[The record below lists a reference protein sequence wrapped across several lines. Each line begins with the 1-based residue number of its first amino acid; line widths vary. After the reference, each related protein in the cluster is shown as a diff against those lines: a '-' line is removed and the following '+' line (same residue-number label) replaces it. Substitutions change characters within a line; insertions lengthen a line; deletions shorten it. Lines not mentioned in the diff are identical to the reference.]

1 MLLTGSA
8 PNEIGF
14 AMQPLRGGYEGFL
27 VYHLTMGVALSMI
40 PGRDVAFLYE
50 SYLAGRERSRGA
62 AVFALE
68 TLPLILR
75 EPASTPA

>member
-1 MLLTGSA
+1 V

-14 AMQPLRGGYEGFL
+14 AMQPLWGGYEVFL
-27 VYHLTMGVALSMI
+27 VYHLTMGGALSMI

-50 SYLAGRERSRGA
+50 SHRAGGAGSRGA
-62 AVFALE
+62 AVFALV

-75 EPASTPA
+75 EPAPTPA